1 METHKWNLKVE
12 NTLVKVS
19 GRKLPEEKI
28 YSKKPDQ
35 TFKERSGDWTDD
47 VTLGHLPMYDCSSVK
62 KWSVLSP
69 EIHKNIVHT
78 FINRLKLTCSKFAF
92 ELPPPE
98 V

>member
-1 METHKWNLKVE
+1 MK
-12 NTLVKVS
+12 NTLLNIS
-19 GRKLPEEKI
+19 GRKLLEEKI

-47 VTLGHLPMYDCSSVK
+47 VTLCRLPMYECSSVK
-62 KWSVLSP
+62 KWVVLTP
-69 EIHKNIVHT
+69 EIHENIVHT
-78 FINRLKLTCSKFAF
+78 FINRLKTTCSKFAF